1 MRVSFVR
8 RSELAHNSTMKFL
21 MFKMMQLRDWI
32 SGAVGAVIF
41 LLGLM
46 PMLGKFT
53 FLNSWPVPLLIWIV
67 AGAGLYLAVDSIIEI
82 TNSNIIGWWSFIVA
96 IIVLIIGLF
105 PLLHSFGVGP
115 AWFEFKWLNRTVYNI
130 IFIIEGVFL
139 MIATFA
145 MEL

>member
-1 MRVSFVR
+1 
-8 RSELAHNSTMKFL
+8 
-21 MFKMMQLRDWI
+21 MMQMRDWI

-46 PMLGKFT
+46 PMLGYLT
-53 FLNSWPVPLLIWIV
+53 FLNDLPATLMIWIV

-82 TNSNIIGWWSFIVA
+82 TNSNIVGWWSFGVA
-96 IIVLIIGLF
+96 IAVLIIGLF
-105 PLLHSFGVGP
+105 PLLHSFGIGP
-115 AWFEFKWLNRTVYNI
+115 SWFEFNWLNRTAYNI
-130 IFIIEGVFL
+130 IFIIEGFFL

>member
-1 MRVSFVR
+1 
-8 RSELAHNSTMKFL
+8 
-21 MFKMMQLRDWI
+21 MMQARDWI

-53 FLNSWPVPLLIWIV
+53 FLNNWPVPILIWIV
-67 AGAGLYLAVDSIIEI
+67 AGAGFYLMINSVIEI
-82 TNSNIIGWWSFIVA
+82 TNSNIIGWWSFGVA
-96 IIVLIIGLF
+96 ITVLIIGLL
-105 PLLHSFGVGP
+105 PLLHSFGIGP
-115 AWFEFKWLNRTVYNI
+115 AFFEFKWLSRAAYNI
-130 IFIIEGVFL
+130 IFIVEGVFL

>member
-1 MRVSFVR
+1 M
-8 RSELAHNSTMKFL
+8 
-21 MFKMMQLRDWI
+21 RDWI

-46 PMLGKFT
+46 PMLGYLT
-53 FLNSWPVPLLIWIV
+53 FLNDLPATLMIWIV

-82 TNSNIIGWWSFIVA
+82 TNSNIVGWWSFGVA
-96 IIVLIIGLF
+96 IAVLIIGLF
-105 PLLHSFGVGP
+105 PLLHSFGIGP
-115 AWFEFKWLNRTVYNI
+115 SWFEFNWLNRTAYNI
-130 IFIIEGVFL
+130 IFIIEGFFL

>member
-1 MRVSFVR
+1 
-8 RSELAHNSTMKFL
+8 
-21 MFKMMQLRDWI
+21 MMQMRDWI

-46 PMLGKFT
+46 PMLGYLT
-53 FLNSWPVPLLIWIV
+53 FLNDLPATLLIWIV
-67 AGAGLYLAVDSIIEI
+67 AGAGFYLAINSIIEI
-82 TNSNIIGWWSFIVA
+82 TNSNIVGWWSFGVA
-96 IIVLIIGLF
+96 IAVLIIGLF
-105 PLLHSFGVGP
+105 PLLHFFGIGP
-115 AWFEFKWLNRTVYNI
+115 GWFDFNWLNRTAYNV